1 MMTRKEQH
9 DEFWLLSRGVLQDS
23 KVDADEARILKRWL
37 EEHQRD
43 DEFSEVIKRLDS
55 FLTDGYVDRF
65 ESSSIVNMLG
75 RALAQL
81 NND

>member
-1 MMTRKEQH
+1 MRMPKLAETRLYMKR
-9 DEFWLLSRGVLQDS
+9 LDS
-23 KVDADEARILKRWL
+23 FGGIRRVG
-37 EEHQRD
+37 QVRD
-43 DEFSEVIKRLDS
+43 GEFSEVIKRLDS

-75 RALAQL
+75 HALAQL